1 MDDGT
6 YEKILEPWGLE
17 EGALDEVTF
26 NLKPLPQTRQRHNQL
41 PDATGRPQRRGTNR
55 TMNRRRREHR

>member
-6 YEKILEPWGLE
+6 YDKILKPWGLE

-26 NLKPLPQTRQRHNQL
+26 NLKPLPQARQRHNQL
-41 PDATGRPQRRGTNR
+41 PAATGRLKRRGTNR